1 MSDEPINDPD
11 LRKAIRQALRN
22 TERKSEAERRALIQ
36 QAVEQAMSEELA
48 GKRAQSERE
57 AADIRD
63 ELTRESPRQE
73 AINARRSAPAII
85 LLLLM
90 LLLILWLIAAATGR
104 TDILPFPGTLRPS
117 PTLRPLIPTDT
128 TGFNQMSVPACAN
141 PPAAGSAEQAIAHV
155 IPPCRDYYLAHDG
168 VRMFGLPISA
178 ELHESL
184 SDGKA
189 HTVQY
194 FERARLEYWPELES
208 QGYAVQGGRLGAE
221 YIQVQKIKFPTQQPF
236 VSLPN
241 VRYFPE
247 TSHGVSDRFLA
258 FWNQND
264 GMRILGYPISD
275 QIQEVLSDNA
285 PHTVQYFE
293 RGRLEHHPECSG
305 NGFEMQLGLLGKGMF
320 ANADK
325 SKGDQAPTSAPGSLG
340 TLNENPSKIIPP
352 APPTPVPLPA
362 SAPPTPVPSQ

>member
-1 MSDEPINDPD
+1 MN
-11 LRKAIRQALRN
+11 
-22 TERKSEAERRALIQ
+22 
-36 QAVEQAMSEELA
+36 
-48 GKRAQSERE
+48 
-57 AADIRD
+57 
-63 ELTRESPRQE
+63 SP
-73 AINARRSAPAII
+73 
-85 LLLLM
+85 
-90 LLLILWLIAAATGR
+90 
-104 TDILPFPGTLRPS
+104 
-117 PTLRPLIPTDT
+117 
-128 TGFNQMSVPACAN
+128 VCVN
-141 PPAAGSAEQAIAHV
+141 PPAPNTLEQTIAQV
-155 IPPCRDYYLAHDG
+155 IPPFRDYYRAHDG
-168 VRMFGLPISA
+168 ARMFGLPISA
-178 ELHESL
+178 ELQESL
-184 SDGKA
+184 SDSKM

-208 QGYAVQGGRLGAE
+208 QGYAVLGGRIGAE

-236 VSLPN
+236 VSQPN

-247 TSHGVSDRFLA
+247 TRHGVSDRFLA

-293 RGRLEHHPECSG
+293 RGRLEHHPECGG

-325 SKGDQAPTSAPGSLG
+325 PKVDPAPTSASDSLG
-340 TLNENPSKIIPP
+340 SLNENKSKIIPP